1 MRIRKNHR
9 DLRSYRRQTRSARRS
24 DPSRSARVVRD
35 RILDHRLHRI
45 HPNTS
50 FFFIGDE
57 RHEVLGFI
65 GLGLHGEYAA
75 EVHIM
80 AVDPDARRRGLGRK
94 LIGEVE
100 RWCRARGIEYLQV
113 KTLDKSRESAAYAQ
127 TRRFYEAMGFRL
139 LEVFPTLWDPH
150 NPCALYVKAL

>member
-1 MRIRKNHR
+1 VT
-9 DLRSYRRQTRSARRS
+9 YEATGARHA
-24 DPSRSARVVRD
+24 ARVEA
-35 RILDHRLHRI
+35 ILRALPEWFGIESSIIDYI
-45 HPNTS
+45 EFTQTHPL
-50 FFFIGDE
+50 FFIGDE

-94 LIGEVE
+94 LIEEVE